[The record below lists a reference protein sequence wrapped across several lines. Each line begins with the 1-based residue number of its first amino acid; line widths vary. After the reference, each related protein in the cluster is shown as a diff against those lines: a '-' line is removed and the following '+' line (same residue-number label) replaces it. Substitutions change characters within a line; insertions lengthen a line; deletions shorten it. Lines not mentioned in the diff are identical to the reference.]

1 MLHQGSVGRV
11 QNKIKN
17 ALIYFQ
23 VFFCFFLQ
31 FWQISV
37 FIMMYA
43 LNMAYFHEEE
53 MSVRL
58 CVKLEMRLK
67 KFKTS
72 LEVCF

>member
-1 MLHQGSVGRV
+1 MLHQGSVGRI
-11 QNKIKN
+11 QDKIKN

-23 VFFCFFLQ
+23 GVFFRQ
-31 FWQISV
+31 FWKISV
-37 FIMMYA
+37 FIMMYT

-58 CVKLEMRLK
+58 CVKLEMRLR

-72 LEVCF
+72 LEACF